1 MQDQATLGRPDGGH
15 AVALLNAVAADDR
28 GVARSTLS
36 QVLAEQI
43 QDPDERAERL
53 RYLLDV
59 LEGDGYLVAEVGR
72 YRFQSPLLRAYWR
85 RRVVP

>member
-1 MQDQATLGRPDGGH
+1 
-15 AVALLNAVAADDR
+15 VAEDDR
-28 GVARSTLS
+28 GVSRSTLS
-36 QVLAEQI
+36 RVLAEQI
-43 QDPDERAERL
+43 QDPDERAEKL

-59 LEGDGYLVAEVGR
+59 LEGDGYLVADAGR